1 MQVRLSGH
9 ANLNIVNLIRRDL
22 VQVGIIDRL
31 EASSNQG
38 VLHPAALANG
48 CLDLLGPIEVSEETR
63 SVLVE
68 YADRLGDLDLKDHQ
82 PGDEA
87 EQRVGNM
94 LRLVAATREYQLA

>member
-1 MQVRLSGH
+1 MLDP
-9 ANLNIVNLIRRDL
+9 ANLAD
-22 VQVGIIDRL
+22 
-31 EASSNQG
+31 
-38 VLHPAALANG
+38 G
-48 CLDLLGPIEVSEETR
+48 CLDLLGPIDVSDETR

-68 YADRLGDLDLKDHQ
+68 YASRHGDLDLTGHQ